1 MIESEARYAVLETIP
16 GYTLRVPLGIMIV
29 HDIEA
34 EINEVYTAIHYLP
47 TQDEKGFPLGAV
59 SAHEGRAG
67 LDLAKKISE
76 FYKQLCQKTELSISE
91 QMQKTYLRSILSPLS
106 QKDKQ

>member
-47 TQDEKGFPLGAV
+47 TPDEKGFPLGAV

-91 QMQKTYLRSILSPLS
+91 QMQKTYLRSI
-106 QKDKQ
+106 